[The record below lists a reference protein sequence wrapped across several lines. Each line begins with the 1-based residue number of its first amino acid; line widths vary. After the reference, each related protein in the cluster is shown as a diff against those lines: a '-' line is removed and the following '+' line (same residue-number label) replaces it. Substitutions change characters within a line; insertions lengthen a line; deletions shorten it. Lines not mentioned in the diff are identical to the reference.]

1 MALKL
6 NITKEQFDKLPADVQ
21 KEYKVSSDG
30 YVLDL
35 DGYVEPAELKR
46 AKDREKDRA
55 DEAERKLA
63 TVTEDYNK
71 LKGDDVKKAG
81 DIDALDRRWEK
92 KFNTEKERLEGVI
105 TNMRGKSAA
114 KEAETIVNTIAGKLS
129 PKNAVLLKPHIASQ
143 IKTEVG
149 DDGEIKVTM
158 AGKDGKWVDYD
169 ATQLE
174 KNFRDNKDFAGIVQA
189 SGASGGGAPAPT
201 PGNTGGAGSNPPFQA
216 PGGNPAPG
224 GLDYMKG
231 DPAAIIAARQAAKD
245 AAGAQ

>member
-6 NITKEQFDKLPADVQ
+6 NISKDVFDKLPADVQ
-21 KEYKVSSDG
+21 KEYKVSADG

-35 DGYVEPAELKR
+35 DGYEDPAELRR
-46 AKDREKDRA
+46 AKGREKDRA

-63 TVTEDYNK
+63 DVQKDYDK

-81 DIDALDRRWEK
+81 DIDALDRRWDK
-92 KFNTEKERLEGVI
+92 KFNTEVERLNGII
-105 TNMRGKSAA
+105 TGMRGKSAA
-114 KEAETIVNTIAGKLS
+114 KEAESIVNTIAGKLA
-129 PKNAVLLKPHIASQ
+129 PKHATLLKPHIASA

-169 ATQLE
+169 AAALE
-174 KNFRDNKDFAGIVQA
+174 KSFRDNKDFAGIVQA

-201 PGNTGGAGSNPPFQA
+201 PGNNGGAGNPPFTP
-216 PGGNPAPG
+216 PGGNSAPA
-224 GLDYMKG
+224 GLDFMKG
-231 DPAAIIAARQAAKD
+231 DPAAIVAARQAAKD